1 MTSVAPAGADSL
13 VNRRA
18 LMEIYIVPF
27 SNAQRASY
35 RAATPTGAHDN
46 QRKPRSAGRIKQ
58 TIRAAVELM
67 QGRRLLSP
75 DAVQNPLEELA
86 KYFFFGLLRPR
97 FPLNIQI
104 ETSSRC
110 NARCGFCPYPVVS
123 KTQPQGLMADE
134 LWPRLLDEIL
144 AHRVWWVHF
153 YYLNEPLLDP
163 RLPQIIRTVTSRR
176 RGRLPKTKINTN
188 GTLLSEERAR
198 ALLEAGIDQITVSIP
213 SLDPA
218 LYSRHMGGL
227 KLEKVIANVEKLND
241 LRRAMRARL
250 DLRVTATVTDHTADS
265 IYRQLAFWRRRGIR
279 FEQVRM
285 ANQADPAIEA
295 NGLSARYV
303 PSRFCAVPFWRMYI
317 TWSGDTV
324 LCCCDTSHTV
334 TPGNVAHSS
343 IAAVWNSPAYKE
355 LHRARWTGIDL
366 PQICRDCRVSVPN

>member
-1 MTSVAPAGADSL
+1 M
-13 VNRRA
+13 NRRA

-27 SNAQRASY
+27 SNAQRVSD
-35 RAATPTGAHDN
+35 RAATPTGIHDN
-46 QRKPRSAGRIKQ
+46 QRKPRSAGRIKR

-110 NARCGFCPYPVVS
+110 NAQCGFCPYPVVS

-144 AHRVWWVHF
+144 TQRVWWVHF

-218 LYSRHMGGL
+218 VYSRHMGGL
-227 KLEKVIANVEKLND
+227 KLEKVIANVEKLNE
-241 LRRAMRARL
+241 LRRAMGARL

-265 IYRQLAFWRRRGIR
+265 IYRQRAFWRRRGIR

-285 ANQADPAIEA
+285 ANQADSAIEA

-334 TPGNVAHSS
+334 APGNVAHSS